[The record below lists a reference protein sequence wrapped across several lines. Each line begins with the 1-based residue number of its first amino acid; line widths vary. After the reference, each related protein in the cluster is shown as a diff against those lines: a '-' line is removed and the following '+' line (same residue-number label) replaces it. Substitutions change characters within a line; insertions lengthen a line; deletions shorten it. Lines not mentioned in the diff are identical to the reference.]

1 MFYDNRTDGSH
12 TSIDAL
18 RGEYEDDLRAAIEEV
33 GIDNGAEETGIDR
46 ETLATLLEGSLQD
59 ADPSL
64 SEAAAI
70 QSLAPGTPDA
80 EEIVDLACDHLLLG
94 MSNAILDVDGLDR
107 RLDLDLGP
115 KTIQRK
121 IERRESMTFDEFV
134 RFQHVIAREQ
144 A

>member
-12 TSIDAL
+12 TSVDAL
-18 RGEYEDDLRAAIEEV
+18 RDQYEDDLRAAIEDV
-33 GIDNGAEETGIDR
+33 GIDRAVEETGIDR
-46 ETLATLLEGSLQD
+46 ERLATLLEESLQD

-70 QSLAPGTPDA
+70 QSLAPGTPGAD
-80 EEIVDLACDHLLLG
+80 EIVDLAGDHLLLG

-107 RLDLDLGP
+107 RLDIDLGP

>member
-18 RGEYEDDLRAAIEEV
+18 RAEYEDDLRTAIGEV
-33 GIDNGAEETGIDR
+33 GIDGAAEETGIDR
-46 ETLATLLEGSLQD
+46 ETLATLLEGSLRD

-70 QSLAPGTPDA
+70 QSLASGTPDA
-80 EEIVDLACDHLLLG
+80 DEIIDLAGDHLLLG
-94 MSNAILDVDGLDR
+94 MSNAILDVDGLDC

-144 A
+144 T

>member
-1 MFYDNRTDGSH
+1 MFYDNRTDGSD
-12 TSIDAL
+12 TSLDAL
-18 RGEYEDDLRAAIEEV
+18 RSEYGNDLRAAIEGV
-33 GIDNGAEETGIDR
+33 GIDRAVRKTDVDR
-46 ETLATLLEGSLQD
+46 ETLETLTEGSSPDVDLT
-59 ADPSL
+59 L

-107 RLDLDLGP
+107 ALDIDLGP

-121 IERRESMTFDEFV
+121 IERREPMRFDEFV

>member
-1 MFYDNRTDGSH
+1 MFYDNRTDGSD
-12 TSIDAL
+12 TSLDAL
-18 RGEYEDDLRAAIEEV
+18 RSEYGNDLRAAIEEV
-33 GIDNGAEETGIDR
+33 GTDGAAEETGIDR
-46 ETLATLLEGSLQD
+46 ETLETLGEGSPPDVDL
-59 ADPSL
+59 SL
-64 SEAAAI
+64 SEAAAV

-80 EEIVDLACDHLLLG
+80 DEIVDLACDHLLLG

-107 RLDLDLGP
+107 ALDIDLGP